1 MNVTVWGINYAPEFT
16 GIGPY
21 NQALCEHLSANG
33 HSVRMVTGFPYY
45 PSWKKQ
51 PADKRAAYRTEQI
64 GNVTVHRCWQYV
76 PQRPRGGTRI
86 LHELSFVAA
95 SFLRQM
101 FLPRPDV
108 MVVVSPPLLLGA
120 AAWLL
125 TRLKPAPFCFHVQDL
140 QPDAALGLGLL
151 KRGWL
156 TRALYALEAFA
167 YRKADRVS
175 GISEGML
182 QAFAS
187 KGVPKLKIVY
197 FPNGVNI
204 PEPETIPLPGAFRNR
219 NGIPKDA
226 FVAAYSGN
234 LGVKQGLDVLIEAA
248 REMQNCKIRILIS
261 GDGARRE
268 SLLRLVKNHCLEN
281 VIMLPLQPE
290 ERYREMLVDIDLAV
304 ITQETG
310 TGQFFFPSKLLRT
323 LAFGKPVLTVA
334 DETSELSGALERG
347 RFGVNVEPNQPDR
360 VADIIEKLAQQS
372 DLQKF
377 GVAGRNFV
385 QQFEFDRVLTDFEVI
400 LRRMRPQTLR
410 QYKTPSLW
418 IIERNELQLQSQPD

>member
-1 MNVTVWGINYAPEFT
+1 MNITVWGINFAPELT

-21 NQALCEHLSANG
+21 NVALCEHLSANG
-33 HSVRMVTGFPYY
+33 HSLRMVTAFPYY

-51 PADKRAAYRTEQI
+51 PGDKGAIYRTERI

-76 PQRPRGGTRI
+76 PRRPSGLTRI
-86 LHELSFVAA
+86 LHELSFVVA
-95 SFLRQM
+95 SFFRQL
-101 FLPRPDV
+101 FLPRSDL
-108 MVVVSPPLLLGA
+108 MVVISPPLLLGA

-125 TRLKPAPFCFHVQDL
+125 TLFKPAPFCFHVQDL
-140 QPDAALGLGLL
+140 QPDAALGLGML

-156 TRALYALEAFA
+156 SRCLYALEAFA

-182 QAFAS
+182 DAFAR
-187 KGVPKLKIVY
+187 KGVPRLKTVY

-204 PEPETIPLPGAFRNR
+204 PEPETIPVAGTFRER
-219 NGIPKDA
+219 HGLAKDA
-226 FVAAYSGN
+226 FLAAYSGN

-248 REMQNCKIRILIS
+248 QRMRNRNVRILIS

-268 SLLRLVKNHCLEN
+268 ALFRLVKDHGLEN

-290 ERYREMLVDIDLAV
+290 EQYREMLVDIDLAV

-334 DETSELSGALERG
+334 DEASELSGALG
-347 RFGVNVEPNQPDR
+347 KGQFGVNVAPNQPDL
-360 VADIIEKLAQQS
+360 VAAAIETLSKQT

-377 GVAGRNFV
+377 GEAGQSFV
-385 QQFEFDRVLTDFEVI
+385 QQFEFNKVLTDFEII
-400 LRRMRPQTLR
+400 LRRIRPQTLR
-410 QYKTPSLW
+410 QYSPPSLW
-418 IIERNELQLQSQPD
+418 IIERSDLQTQS